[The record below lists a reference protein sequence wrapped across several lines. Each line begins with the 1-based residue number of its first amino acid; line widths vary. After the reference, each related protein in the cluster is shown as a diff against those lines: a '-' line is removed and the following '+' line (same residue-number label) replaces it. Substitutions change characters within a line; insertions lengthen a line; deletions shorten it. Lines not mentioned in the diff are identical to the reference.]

1 MQDARIKIMQIIR
14 ELSVPEQIAVLEK
27 VGMNIRKANS
37 AQTAK
42 EVSEWARKNGGRKEI
57 DYTPILPK

>member
-1 MQDARIKIMQIIR
+1 MQEAEIQIRQILSTLEIPERIALLERMGKKIRQ
-14 ELSVPEQIAVLEK
+14 
-27 VGMNIRKANS
+27 ANS
-37 AQTAK
+37 VQTAK